1 MAERQ
6 TPPPDCDSLL
16 VHPMIQFVHTTP
28 VAMPNL
34 SDVGIFIR
42 LLLFLCQFSFTGF
55 PTNPASYYRRA
66 DERLRTSNF
75 GLHG

>member
-1 MAERQ
+1 
-6 TPPPDCDSLL
+6 
-16 VHPMIQFVHTTP
+16 
-28 VAMPNL
+28 MPNL
-34 SDVGIFIR
+34 NDVGIFIR

-66 DERLRTSNF
+66 DSKGLRTSNI